1 MSVFRKI
8 FGSISKSDK
17 GQPEKKVDN
26 KFLPKKDLPI
36 DESFTVKFNENG
48 GKFLYSENLNEAH
61 QYLQQ
66 ILKENNWTDKMALIL
81 NKKLK
86 EKFKDFDWKTTS
98 KVEDGHYLFTT
109 CEYLIANDGSLLIS
123 SNQIAEKKLNELPKN
138 FVVFATTSQ
147 IVQTIGEGLHGIKAK
162 NKKNIPTNSTLNK
175 KNSNIFG
182 QFNFKPT
189 NNISLGYNF
198 SLTDDLNTFEYN
210 SLITKMEF
218 GNFIT
223 QFDYLEERGAVG
235 STNIIQNTTKYNFDN
250 QNSISFNTR
259 RNRKLDLTEYYDLVY
274 EYKNDCLVA
283 GIKYK
288 KNYYNDADIKPVEEL
303 FFSITIVP
311 LGTFSPDK
319 MALK

>member
-138 FVVFATTSQ
+138 FVFGFYTMKPFSN
-147 IVQTIGEGLHGIKAK
+147 GLNDLACGCKDK
-162 NKKNIPTNSTLNK
+162 NKKNIPTNITTIKHFKVIEDDNFLSYGSSS
-175 KNSNIFG
+175 KN
-182 QFNFKPT
+182 
-189 NNISLGYNF
+189 LY
-198 SLTDDLNTFEYN
+198 LLLLEDL
-210 SLITKMEF
+210 
-218 GNFIT
+218 
-223 QFDYLEERGAVG
+223 
-235 STNIIQNTTKYNFDN
+235 
-250 QNSISFNTR
+250 
-259 RNRKLDLTEYYDLVY
+259 
-274 EYKNDCLVA
+274 
-283 GIKYK
+283 
-288 KNYYNDADIKPVEEL
+288 
-303 FFSITIVP
+303 
-311 LGTFSPDK
+311 
-319 MALK
+319 

>member
-17 GQPEKKVDN
+17 WQPEKKVDN

-61 QYLQQ
+61 QYLKQ

-162 NKKNIPTNSTLNK
+162 TKK
-175 KNSNIFG
+175 IFL
-182 QFNFKPT
+182 Q
-189 NNISLGYNF
+189 ISQQY
-198 SLTDDLNTFEYN
+198 SLLRLLKT
-210 SLITKMEF
+210 
-218 GNFIT
+218 
-223 QFDYLEERGAVG
+223 
-235 STNIIQNTTKYNFDN
+235 IIF
-250 QNSISFNTR
+250 
-259 RNRKLDLTEYYDLVY
+259 
-274 EYKNDCLVA
+274 
-283 GIKYK
+283 
-288 KNYYNDADIKPVEEL
+288 
-303 FFSITIVP
+303 
-311 LGTFSPDK
+311 
-319 MALK
+319 